1 MAVFTP
7 AIWSWNLTGRGKG
20 VKVCRCPSLW
30 LRVRGIDPRDGYEN
44 TDPPIS
50 LAFKAIASPGSPY
63 VWPLTYCSLS
73 PYFQVAHILELAS
86 TP

>member
-44 TDPPIS
+44 TDPPFLWHS
-50 LAFKAIASPGSPY
+50 RPFPHQALPMSGPSPTAPY
-63 VWPLTYCSLS
+63 LHTSR
-73 PYFQVAHILELAS
+73 
-86 TP
+86 